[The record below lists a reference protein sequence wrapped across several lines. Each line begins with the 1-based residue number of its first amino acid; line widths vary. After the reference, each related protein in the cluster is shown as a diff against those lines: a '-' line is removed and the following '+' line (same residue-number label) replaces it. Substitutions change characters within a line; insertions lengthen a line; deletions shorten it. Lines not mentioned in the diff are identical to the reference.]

1 MHERLKFVKTFKI
14 RNSKKCLFNRLLV
27 ISLLQFSFSALAAG
41 TAQERSDEAWEKN
54 LRKQNFQNRKIIEG
68 IDQKILKVKAPVMA
82 EDASIVPVSIH
93 TKIIQTKDRYIKKMH
108 IFVDKNPMPLVG
120 IFEFTPESGKADL
133 AMRIRINEYS
143 YIRTVAELNTGE
155 LYMSKSFVKAKGA
168 CSAPPPAS
176 MDDSMKL
183 LGKMKMK
190 VVGLVKLGRPNLMQ
204 IRVRHPNITG
214 LAPEKPGSS
223 VIPPAFFVDTLVVD
237 YNDKPIVKALLT
249 FSISMDPT
257 LRFYFFPEK
266 EGVITVTGTDTK
278 KARFSSSHAVNVWKP
293 KNS

>member
-1 MHERLKFVKTFKI
+1 MKTFKI

-41 TAQERSDEAWEKN
+41 TAQERSDETWEKN

-223 VIPPAFFVDTLVVD
+223 VIPSAFFVDTLVVN

-266 EGVITVTGTDTK
+266 EGVITVTGTDTN
-278 KARFSSSHAVNVWKP
+278 KARFSSTHAVNVWKP